1 MDGLSN
7 FAAYLLQWVQFV
19 MSTKT
24 TKTTKTTKADDAII
38 LTAKPIKAGRR
49 GNFSFLSTARLIF
62 GAIVSLQALTATIL
76 LLIAALRNRHKHEQ
90 SFPHMVL
97 DEVEVGKNH
106 LQLYTYG
113 RDLYNAML
121 EAIDNARESVYLE
134 SFIWK
139 DDEAGWEF
147 KSHLARKAEEG
158 VDVYVI
164 FDSLG
169 NLVVPHEFKHSFDER
184 IHVLQYQAVR
194 SLWHIFDPRRYS
206 LDHRKLLIVDGKIS
220 FIGGYNIG
228 SLYATSWRDTHLRI
242 CGPAAAELARSFID
256 FWNRFCLKN
265 DRITRYYR
273 RSFDP
278 LITPH
283 GNDALRLT
291 FPIRDMYIEAINRAE
306 SSILLTNAYFVPD
319 HVLLD
324 ALKDAAQRGVNVR
337 VLVPWVSNHIITDW
351 ISHAY
356 FSECLD
362 AGIRI
367 SGYRHTMLH
376 AKTCTIDGEW
386 STVGT
391 ANMDRLSSIGNYEIN
406 VEIYSAAFARQMES
420 LFAHDTA
427 DVSEITAEEW
437 HRRPW
442 YTKFSERILSPLRFI
457 M

>member
-1 MDGLSN
+1 
-7 FAAYLLQWVQFV
+7 
-19 MSTKT
+19 MSIKT
-24 TKTTKTTKADDAII
+24 DRNKII
-38 LTAKPIKAGRR
+38 FETDKLEVRR
-49 GNFSFLSTARLIF
+49 KDRFSLVSTARLIF
-62 GAIVSLQALTATIL
+62 GAIISLQIFTAAIL
-76 LLIAALRNRHKHEQ
+76 LLIASLRNRHKHEQ
-90 SFPHMVL
+90 SFPHMDL
-97 DEVEVGKNH
+97 DEVQVGDNR

-113 RDLYNAML
+113 RDLYDAMF

-139 DDEAGWEF
+139 DDEVGWEF
-147 KSHLARKAEEG
+147 KAHLARKAQEG

-169 NLVVPHEFKHSFDER
+169 NLVVPYEFKNSFDEH
-184 IHVLQYQAVR
+184 IHVLQYQAIR
-194 SLWHIFDPRRYS
+194 SIWQAFDPRRYS
-206 LDHRKLLIVDGKIS
+206 LDHRKLLIVDGEIG

-242 CGPAAAELARSFID
+242 TGPASSELARSFID
-256 FWNRFCLKN
+256 FWNRFRPN
-265 DRITRYYR
+265 DDRITRYYR
-273 RSFDP
+273 RTFDP
-278 LITPH
+278 LITLH

-319 HVLLD
+319 HVLLE
-324 ALKDAAQRGVNVR
+324 ALKAAAQRGVNVCI
-337 VLVPWVSNHIITDW
+337 LVPWVSNHIVTDW

-356 FSECLD
+356 FSECLE

-367 SGYRHTMLH
+367 SGYRHAMLH
-376 AKTCTIDGEW
+376 AKTCTIDGQW

-406 VEIYSAAFARQMES
+406 VEIYSEKFAREMES

-427 DVSEITAEEW
+427 DVSELTAEEW
-437 HRRPW
+437 HKRSW
-442 YTKFSERILSPLRFI
+442 YTKVSEHILEPLRFI